1 MAVPSSV
8 PVSLVADI
16 VDEFGGSA
24 PYSLTDYYRN
34 GDLVPTNSTTE
45 DVPTIGAISLTD
57 FLGATDAITWTTT
70 QSNAAG
76 SGKLPLVGY
85 SDGLSGTFGSVS
97 DNSIDF
103 LSKTYKA
110 LWHRIAGSEVGTHF
124 QIQDNSTAW
133 TSITIAGTTI
143 ARTSFVTGANGEFW
157 LNSSTNYVG
166 SNGADITVVLTQ

>member
-1 MAVPSSV
+1 MAVRSSA

-45 DVPTIGAISLTD
+45 DVPTSGAISLTD

-76 SGKLPLVGY
+76 SGKLPL
-85 SDGLSGTFGSVS
+85 
-97 DNSIDF
+97 IDF
-103 LSKTYKA
+103 LSKTYMA
-110 LWHRIAGSEVGTHF
+110 LWHRVSGVEVGTHF

>member
-24 PYSLTDYYRN
+24 PYSLTDYYRTD
-34 GDLVPTNSTTE
+34 GLVPTNRTTGN
-45 DVPTIGAISLTD
+45 VPTSGNISLTD
-57 FLGATDAITWTTT
+57 FLGATDAITWTTI
-70 QSNAAG
+70 QSNRSG

-85 SDGLSGTFGSVS
+85 SDGLNGTFGSVT

-110 LWHRIAGSEVGTHF
+110 LWHRVVGFEVGTHF

-143 ARTSFVTGANGEFW
+143 ARTSFVTGVNGEFW
-157 LNSSTNYVG
+157 LNSATNYVG
-166 SNGADITVVLTQ
+166 SSGADITVVLTQ